1 MMLPISASPRSF
13 LATKCIEILS
23 IHSRQNSILGNVLLA
38 STISALLVWSAAAPA
53 ATVTEQN
60 AKMGSRFEITVV
72 HATQKS
78 AHEAIDA
85 GWAEIDRVEKMI
97 SSWSEDSETSAINN
111 AAGSAPVKVSQELFN
126 LIRRSL
132 RVSQLTNGAFDITFD
147 TVGRHWNFKN
157 QQAVLPDKQ
166 TIESALRDTGHR
178 HVIINADART
188 VYLDRPNTR
197 IGFGAIGKG
206 FAANRTV
213 FVLRENGVTGGIVN
227 AGGDLVIFGQQ
238 EDGTPWRTGIADPL
252 NRETIFAYLDLT
264 EQAVVTSGD
273 YESFIEIDG
282 KRYSHILDP
291 RTGYPVQELRSV
303 TIVCPD
309 GELADALATGISVM
323 GISEGLAL
331 LNRLEGI
338 EGMLVDK
345 DGRLHFSKNLRH
357 MLNKDHQ

>member
-1 MMLPISASPRSF
+1 MIYNR
-13 LATKCIEILS
+13 IQVLS
-23 IHSRQNSILGNVLLA
+23 LRLRPVSTPVLLGGIVCAVFVWPMA
-38 STISALLVWSAAAPA
+38 SPA
-53 ATVTEQN
+53 ATVTERN
-60 AKMGSRFEITVV
+60 TKMGSRFEITVV
-72 HATQKS
+72 HATQKG

-85 GWAEIDRVEKMI
+85 GWAEIDRVETII
-97 SSWSEDSETSAINN
+97 SSWREDSETSAINN
-111 AAGSAPVKVSQELFN
+111 RAGSAPVKVSQELFN

-147 TVGRHWNFKN
+147 TVGRHWNFKD
-157 QQAVLPDKQ
+157 QEAPLPDSA
-166 TIESALRDTGHR
+166 TIERALLDTGHH
-178 HVIINADART
+178 HVVLDADART

-206 FAANRTV
+206 FAANLTV
-213 FVLRENGVTGGIVN
+213 IALRKNGVTGGIVN

-238 EDGTPWRTGIADPL
+238 EDDTPWRTGIADPL
-252 NRETIFAYLDLT
+252 NRETVFAYLDLT
-264 EQAVVTSGD
+264 DQAVVTSGD
-273 YESFIEIDG
+273 YESYIEIDG
-282 KRYSHILDP
+282 KRFSHILDP
-291 RTGYPVQELRSV
+291 RTGYPVEELRSV

-323 GISEGLAL
+323 GISKGLAL

-357 MLNKDHQ
+357 MLNKDGQ